1 MTRERDPRG
10 ELSEEL
16 FDEHGFERLLE
27 RAEREPAASAELDFL
42 ADVVAAAE
50 LERVR
55 LGLRPAPAPGP
66 VQRPVRRLTRAWLVT
81 AAAALLLGLALGL
94 WFLRGGDGG
103 RERALAALVPPT
115 YVASELRGANE
126 DLAAG
131 FARAMEPYTR
141 AEWPAAVRALEE
153 WLARHPT
160 HGPARFYLA
169 AASAALGDTARAEAE
184 YERAATAP
192 DARLA
197 DHARLRLALT
207 WAARGERERAL
218 RALQVLA
225 DGEGELAANA
235 RAWLEALAR

>member
-1 MTRERDPRG
+1 MTRERDPHG
-10 ELSEEL
+10 ELSAEL
-16 FDEHGFERLLE
+16 FDEHGLERLLE

-42 ADVVAAAE
+42 ADIVAAAE
-50 LERVR
+50 LERAR
-55 LGLRPAPAPGP
+55 LCLRPAPAVSPLRQP
-66 VQRPVRRLTRAWLVT
+66 ARRPTHAWLLT

-94 WFLRGGDGG
+94 WFLRGGDEG

-115 YVASELRGANE
+115 YVAGELRGADE
-126 DLAAG
+126 DLAAE
-131 FARAMEPYTR
+131 FARAMEPYAR

-153 WLARHPT
+153 LLARHPA
-160 HGPARFYLA
+160 HGPAHFYLA

-207 WAARGERERAL
+207 WAARGEGERAR

-225 DGEGELAANA
+225 DGEGELAASA
-235 RAWLEALAR
+235 RAWVEALAR